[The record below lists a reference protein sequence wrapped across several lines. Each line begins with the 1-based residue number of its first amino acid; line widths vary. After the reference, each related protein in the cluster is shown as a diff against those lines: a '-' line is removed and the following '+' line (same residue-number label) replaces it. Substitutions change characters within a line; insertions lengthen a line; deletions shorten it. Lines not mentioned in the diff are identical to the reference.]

1 MHRFSNQLTVT
12 AVALVL
18 GLLVVVQ
25 LRSQATAPG
34 LAGLSAQELTV
45 LVANLN
51 TRNDQLRTEVASLQ
65 AELDALKS
73 AQARGETS
81 VDQIRSDLDRTQV
94 WAGLVAATGPGV
106 TINVAGPIS
115 AGGVEELMNELRNA
129 GAEAISIGGVR
140 AVASSVVTGTN
151 GALAVD
157 AVALTSPFEIDAI
170 GSSQTLTGSLT
181 RPGGVVAQLAAT
193 DPSTVVTVTPVDR
206 VAVPATKKSLVPSHG
221 SPHL

>member
-1 MHRFSNQLTVT
+1 MRRLANQLTVT

-25 LRSQATAPG
+25 LRSQATVPG

-51 TRNDQLRTEVASLQ
+51 TRNDQLRTEVGSLQ
-65 AELDALKS
+65 AELDGLKS

-81 VDQIRSDLDRTQV
+81 VDQIRSDLDRTEI

-115 AGGVEELMNELRNA
+115 AGGVEEVMNELRNA

-140 AVASSVVTGTN
+140 LVASSVVTGTN
-151 GALAVD
+151 GALTID
-157 AVALTSPFEIDAI
+157 GRALTSPFEIDAI

-193 DPSTVVTVTPVDR
+193 DPNSILTVTPVDH
-206 VAVPATKKSLVPSHG
+206 VAVPATSRSLVPSHG

>member
-12 AVALVL
+12 AVALIL

-51 TRNDQLRTEVASLQ
+51 TRNDQLRAEVASLQ
-65 AELDALKS
+65 GELDGLKS

-81 VDQIRSDLDRTQV
+81 VDQIRSDLDRTQI

-129 GAEAISIGGVR
+129 G
-140 AVASSVVTGTN
+140 
-151 GALAVD
+151 
-157 AVALTSPFEIDAI
+157 
-170 GSSQTLTGSLT
+170 
-181 RPGGVVAQLAAT
+181 
-193 DPSTVVTVTPVDR
+193 
-206 VAVPATKKSLVPSHG
+206 
-221 SPHL
+221 